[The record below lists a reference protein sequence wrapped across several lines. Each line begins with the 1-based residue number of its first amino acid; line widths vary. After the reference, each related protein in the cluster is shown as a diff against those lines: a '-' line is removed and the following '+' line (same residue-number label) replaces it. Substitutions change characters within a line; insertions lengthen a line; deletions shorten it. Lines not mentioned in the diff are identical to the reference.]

1 MDKIK
6 RILFILLLPLVT
18 LGQKPLSV
26 ILTTDNYPS
35 ETYWILMK
43 DSLYGDTIASV
54 QSGYYTS
61 TNTPHA
67 DTITLADSITNV
79 TFLI

>member
-1 MDKIK
+1 MNFLDKNGMDKIK

-43 DSLYGDTIASV
+43 DSL
-54 QSGYYTS
+54 
-61 TNTPHA
+61 
-67 DTITLADSITNV
+67 
-79 TFLI
+79 